1 VTKIISVRSASR
13 AGSKAWLGTFLFFV
27 FLFPSL
33 YQFEKY
39 IGMVGVSAFI
49 VIGLIVSI
57 LFFGPAS
64 MKIFQNLSDRQ
75 AKALCA
81 VLFTIVIIIFLFG
94 YPLANSGRIGGGS
107 DLDEELDSSVRNIL
121 AGRSPYEGATYL
133 GNSIDLLPGEFFLS
147 LPFVVLGYSAYQNF
161 FWLACFLWTA
171 AVFLKDYRSMLLLFA
186 ALLIFCPAV
195 WQELI
200 VGSDRFTNGIHIL
213 VAVSLLMTVTSQET
227 GWRAWLGAIL
237 LGVSLSSRLNFLAL
251 APMIFAL
258 LTIRGGWKRAAA
270 LSGVAILFFSLVTI
284 PFYLA
289 GPDRFPPLTQ
299 VRVVQWVDDVW
310 AFSSL
315 ALPAISIL
323 ASVLFAARLLIANR
337 RREDLVHGK
346 AKSSAELGL
355 DRGFLWNA
363 AIVLAIPVIGM
374 VVLSSIGSKEPTF
387 LYSEYGV
394 FYVPFGALAFIKDFS
409 IPRQPG

>member
-1 VTKIISVRSASR
+1 LTLPENAVDCSAGSRSSIDPSIDPLTSGGGVTKIISVRSASR

-227 GWRAWLGAIL
+227 GWRKLIIASQLFSPGTDDL
-237 LGVSLSSRLNFLAL
+237 RSPHDPRRMEKSSGLVRGGDPIFLARDHSFL
-251 APMIFAL
+251 SCWPGPIPSVDAG
-258 LTIRGGWKRAAA
+258 TRG
-270 LSGVAILFFSLVTI
+270 
-284 PFYLA
+284 
-289 GPDRFPPLTQ
+289 
-299 VRVVQWVDDVW
+299 
-310 AFSSL
+310 
-315 ALPAISIL
+315 
-323 ASVLFAARLLIANR
+323 SVGR
-337 RREDLVHGK
+337 
-346 AKSSAELGL
+346 
-355 DRGFLWNA
+355 
-363 AIVLAIPVIGM
+363 
-374 VVLSSIGSKEPTF
+374 
-387 LYSEYGV
+387 
-394 FYVPFGALAFIKDFS
+394 
-409 IPRQPG
+409 